1 MLNMIDDDALGTALS
16 EPAKSAAK
24 KNSKRKRS
32 EDDEEEP
39 KLDRTVESLER
50 KSEEEENDDDDD
62 DNNNNSCGDKR
73 GVLSVNAEN
82 EEKKEKKKTKKIKK
96 SVNFSLNHLE
106 DVAGVAD
113 DIDREAWELPRT
125 CDGCGLYILGERWSC
140 GKCVEE
146 TEEEFDF
153 CKACFV
159 AFMEVES
166 KGGGDTSVG
175 SKSRNTMNNNPW
187 GTIDGGGAVQ
197 LTSADLHKHDSNSF
211 LKFDEENEESIANVE
226 MKKAVEQ

>member
-1 MLNMIDDDALGTALS
+1 MIDDDALGTVSS
-16 EPAKSAAK
+16 EPAKSATK

-32 EDDEEEP
+32 EDDEEEEP

-50 KSEEEENDDDDD
+50 KSEEENDDDD
-62 DNNNNSCGDKR
+62 NNSCGDKR

-82 EEKKEKKKTKKIKK
+82 EEKKEKKTKKIKK

-113 DIDREAWELPRT
+113 DIEREAWELPRT

-175 SKSRNTMNNNPW
+175 SKSHNTNNNDPW
-187 GTIDGGGAVQ
+187 STIDGGGAVQ

>member
-1 MLNMIDDDALGTALS
+1 MIDDDALGTVLS
-16 EPAKSAAK
+16 EPAKSAMK
-24 KNSKRKRS
+24 KNRKRKRS
-32 EDDEEEP
+32 EDDEEEEP
-39 KLDRTVESLER
+39 KLECTVESLER
-50 KSEEEENDDDDD
+50 KSEEENDDDD
-62 DNNNNSCGDKR
+62 NNSCGDKR

-82 EEKKEKKKTKKIKK
+82 EEKKEKKTKKIKK

-175 SKSRNTMNNNPW
+175 SKSHNTNNNDPW
-187 GTIDGGGAVQ
+187 STIDGGGAVQ

>member
-1 MLNMIDDDALGTALS
+1 MIDDDALGTVSS
-16 EPAKSAAK
+16 EPATSAVK

-32 EDDEEEP
+32 EDDEEEAP

-50 KSEEEENDDDDD
+50 KSEEENDDDDD
-62 DNNNNSCGDKR
+62 DNNSCGDER

-82 EEKKEKKKTKKIKK
+82 EEKKEKKTKKIKK

-175 SKSRNTMNNNPW
+175 SKSHNTNNNDPW
-187 GTIDGGGAVQ
+187 STIDGGGAVQ

>member
-1 MLNMIDDDALGTALS
+1 MIDDDALGRTVSS
-16 EPAKSAAK
+16 EPAKSAVK

-32 EDDEEEP
+32 EDDEEEAP

-50 KSEEEENDDDDD
+50 KSEEENDDDDD
-62 DNNNNSCGDKR
+62 NNSCGDKR

-82 EEKKEKKKTKKIKK
+82 EEKKEKKTKKIKK

-175 SKSRNTMNNNPW
+175 SKSHNTNNNDPW
-187 GTIDGGGAVQ
+187 STIDGGGAVQ

>member
-1 MLNMIDDDALGTALS
+1 MIDDDALGTVSS
-16 EPAKSAAK
+16 EPAAKSAVK
-24 KNSKRKRS
+24 KKSNKRKRS
-32 EDDEEEP
+32 EDDEEEEP
-39 KLDRTVESLER
+39 KLECTVESLER
-50 KSEEEENDDDDD
+50 RREKENDDDD
-62 DNNNNSCGDKR
+62 NNSCGDKR

-82 EEKKEKKKTKKIKK
+82 EEKKEKKTKKIKK

-175 SKSRNTMNNNPW
+175 SKSHNTNNNDPW
-187 GTIDGGGAVQ
+187 STIDGGGAVQ

>member
-1 MLNMIDDDALGTALS
+1 MIDDDALGTVSS
-16 EPAKSAAK
+16 EPAAKSAVK
-24 KNSKRKRS
+24 KKSFKRKRS
-32 EDDEEEP
+32 EDDEEEAP

-50 KSEEEENDDDDD
+50 KSEEENDDDD

>member
-1 MLNMIDDDALGTALS
+1 MIDDDALGTVSS
-16 EPAKSAAK
+16 EPAAKSAVK
-24 KNSKRKRS
+24 KKSKRKRS
-32 EDDEEEP
+32 EDDEKEAP

-50 KSEEEENDDDDD
+50 KSEEENDDDDD
-62 DNNNNSCGDKR
+62 NNSCGDKR

-82 EEKKEKKKTKKIKK
+82 EEKKEKKTKKIKK

-175 SKSRNTMNNNPW
+175 SKSHNTNNNDPW
-187 GTIDGGGAVQ
+187 STIDGGGAVQ

>member
-1 MLNMIDDDALGTALS
+1 MIDDDALGTALS

-32 EDDEEEP
+32 EDDEEAP

-50 KSEEEENDDDDD
+50 KSEEEENDDDD

>member
-1 MLNMIDDDALGTALS
+1 MIDDDALGTVSS
-16 EPAKSAAK
+16 EPAKSAVK
-24 KNSKRKRS
+24 KKSFKRKRS
-32 EDDEEEP
+32 EDDEEEAP

-50 KSEEEENDDDDD
+50 KSEEENDDDDD
-62 DNNNNSCGDKR
+62 DNNSCGDKR

-82 EEKKEKKKTKKIKK
+82 EEKKEKKTKKIKK

-175 SKSRNTMNNNPW
+175 SKSHNTNNNDPW
-187 GTIDGGGAVQ
+187 STIDGGGAVQ

>member
-1 MLNMIDDDALGTALS
+1 MIDDDALGTVSS
-16 EPAKSAAK
+16 EPAAKSAVK
-24 KNSKRKRS
+24 KKSFKRKRS
-32 EDDEEEP
+32 EDDEEEAP

-50 KSEEEENDDDDD
+50 KSEEENDDDD

-175 SKSRNTMNNNPW
+175 SKSHNTMNNNPW

>member
-1 MLNMIDDDALGTALS
+1 MIDDDALGTVLS
-16 EPAKSAAK
+16 EPAKSAMK
-24 KNSKRKRS
+24 KNRKRKRS
-32 EDDEEEP
+32 EDDEEEAP

-50 KSEEEENDDDDD
+50 KSEEENDDDDD
-62 DNNNNSCGDKR
+62 DDNNSCGDKR

-82 EEKKEKKKTKKIKK
+82 EEKKEKKTKKIKK

-175 SKSRNTMNNNPW
+175 SKSHNTNNNDPW
-187 GTIDGGGAVQ
+187 STIDGGGAVQ

>member
-1 MLNMIDDDALGTALS
+1 MIDDDALGTVSS
-16 EPAKSAAK
+16 EPAAKSAVK
-24 KNSKRKRS
+24 KKSKRKRS
-32 EDDEEEP
+32 EDDEEEAP

-50 KSEEEENDDDDD
+50 KSEEENDDDDD
-62 DNNNNSCGDKR
+62 NNSCGDKR

-82 EEKKEKKKTKKIKK
+82 EEKKEKKTKKIKK

-175 SKSRNTMNNNPW
+175 SKSHNTNNNDPW
-187 GTIDGGGAVQ
+187 STIDGGGAVQ

>member
-1 MLNMIDDDALGTALS
+1 MIDDDALGTVSS
-16 EPAKSAAK
+16 EPAAKSAVK
-24 KNSKRKRS
+24 KKKSFKRKRS
-32 EDDEEEP
+32 EDDEKEAP

-50 KSEEEENDDDDD
+50 KSEEENDDDDD
-62 DNNNNSCGDKR
+62 DDNNSCGDKR

-82 EEKKEKKKTKKIKK
+82 EEKKEKKTKKIKK

-175 SKSRNTMNNNPW
+175 SKSHNTNNNDPW
-187 GTIDGGGAVQ
+187 STIDGGGDVQ

>member
-1 MLNMIDDDALGTALS
+1 MIDDDALGTVSS
-16 EPAKSAAK
+16 EPAAKSAVK
-24 KNSKRKRS
+24 KKSNKRKRS
-32 EDDEEEP
+32 EDDEEEAP

-50 KSEEEENDDDDD
+50 KSEEENDDDDD
-62 DNNNNSCGDKR
+62 DNNSCGDKR

-82 EEKKEKKKTKKIKK
+82 EEKKEKRTKKIKK

-175 SKSRNTMNNNPW
+175 SKSHNTNNNDPW
-187 GTIDGGGAVQ
+187 STIDGGGAVQ

>member
-1 MLNMIDDDALGTALS
+1 MIDDDALGTVLS
-16 EPAKSAAK
+16 EPAKSAMK
-24 KNSKRKRS
+24 KNRKRKRS
-32 EDDEEEP
+32 EDDEEEEP
-39 KLDRTVESLER
+39 KLECTVESLER
-50 KSEEEENDDDDD
+50 RREKENDDDD
-62 DNNNNSCGDKR
+62 NNSCGDKR

-82 EEKKEKKKTKKIKK
+82 EEKKEKKTKKMKK

-175 SKSRNTMNNNPW
+175 SKSHNTNNNYPW

-197 LTSADLHKHDSNSF
+197 LTSVDLHKHDSNSF

>member
-32 EDDEEEP
+32 EDDEEAP

-62 DNNNNSCGDKR
+62 DNNNSCGDKR

>member
-1 MLNMIDDDALGTALS
+1 MIDDDALGTVSS
-16 EPAKSAAK
+16 EPAKSATK

-32 EDDEEEP
+32 EDDEEEEP

-50 KSEEEENDDDDD
+50 KSEEENDDDD
-62 DNNNNSCGDKR
+62 NNSCGDKR

-82 EEKKEKKKTKKIKK
+82 EEKKEKKTKKMKK

-175 SKSRNTMNNNPW
+175 SKSHNTNNNDPW
-187 GTIDGGGAVQ
+187 STIDGGGAVQ

>member
-1 MLNMIDDDALGTALS
+1 MIDDGALGTVLKES
-16 EPAKSAAK
+16 PKSAMK
-24 KNSKRKRS
+24 KNIKRKRS
-32 EDDEEEP
+32 DDDDDEP
-39 KLDRTVESLER
+39 KRDCTIECLER
-50 KSEEEENDDDDD
+50 RSEEEENDDFDDD
-62 DNNNNSCGDKR
+62 DNNSCGEKR
-73 GVLSVNAEN
+73 GVLSVNVEN
-82 EEKKEKKKTKKIKK
+82 EEKKIKKIKK

-140 GKCVEE
+140 GKCLEE

-166 KGGGDTSVG
+166 KDGGGGDTSVG
-175 SKSRNTMNNNPW
+175 SKSHNTNNNNPW
-187 GTIDGGGAVQ
+187 GNIDGGGAVQ
-197 LTSADLHKHDSNSF
+197 LTSEDLHKHDSNSF

>member
-1 MLNMIDDDALGTALS
+1 MIDDDALGTVSS
-16 EPAKSAAK
+16 EPAKSAVK

-32 EDDEEEP
+32 EDDEEEAP

-50 KSEEEENDDDDD
+50 KSEEENDDDDD
-62 DNNNNSCGDKR
+62 DNNSCGDKR

-82 EEKKEKKKTKKIKK
+82 EEKKEKKTKKIKK

-175 SKSRNTMNNNPW
+175 SKSHNTNNNDPW
-187 GTIDGGGAVQ
+187 STIDGGGAVQ

>member
-1 MLNMIDDDALGTALS
+1 MIDDDALGTVSL
-16 EPAKSAAK
+16 EPPKSATK
-24 KNSKRKRS
+24 KKSSKRKRS

-50 KSEEEENDDDDD
+50 RSEKEENVDDVDD
-62 DNNNNSCGDKR
+62 NNSCGDKR

-82 EEKKEKKKTKKIKK
+82 EEKKTKKIKK

-140 GKCVEE
+140 GKCLEE
-146 TEEEFDF
+146 TEEEFDL

-166 KGGGDTSVG
+166 KGGGDASVG
-175 SKSRNTMNNNPW
+175 SKSHNTNNNNPW
-187 GTIDGGGAVQ
+187 GTIDGGGAGQ
-197 LTSADLHKHDSNSF
+197 LTNADLHKHDSNSF

>member
-1 MLNMIDDDALGTALS
+1 MIDDDALGAVLV
-16 EPAKSAAK
+16 EPPKSAMK

-32 EDDEEEP
+32 EEDEEEP

-50 KSEEEENDDDDD
+50 RSEEENDDDDD
-62 DNNNNSCGDKR
+62 DDDVDDDNC
-73 GVLSVNAEN
+73 VLSVNAEN
-82 EEKKEKKKTKKIKK
+82 EEKKEKKTKKIKK

>member
-32 EDDEEEP
+32 EDDEEAP

-50 KSEEEENDDDDD
+50 KSEEEENDDDD

>member
-32 EDDEEEP
+32 EDDEEAP

-50 KSEEEENDDDDD
+50 KSEEEENDDDD

-113 DIDREAWELPRT
+113 DIDRGAWELPRT

>member
-1 MLNMIDDDALGTALS
+1 MIDDDALGTVSS
-16 EPAKSAAK
+16 EPAAKSAVK
-24 KNSKRKRS
+24 KKSKRKRS
-32 EDDEEEP
+32 EDDEEEAP

-50 KSEEEENDDDDD
+50 KSEEENDDDD
-62 DNNNNSCGDKR
+62 NNSCGDKR

-82 EEKKEKKKTKKIKK
+82 EEKKEKKTKKIKK

-175 SKSRNTMNNNPW
+175 SKSHNTNNNDPW

>member
-1 MLNMIDDDALGTALS
+1 MIDDDALGTVSS
-16 EPAKSAAK
+16 EPAKSATK

-32 EDDEEEP
+32 EDDEEEEP

-50 KSEEEENDDDDD
+50 KSEEENDDDD
-62 DNNNNSCGDKR
+62 DNNSCEDKR

-82 EEKKEKKKTKKIKK
+82 EEKKEKKTKKIKK

-175 SKSRNTMNNNPW
+175 SKSHNTNNNDPW
-187 GTIDGGGAVQ
+187 STIDGGGAVQ

>member
-1 MLNMIDDDALGTALS
+1 MIDDDALGTVSS
-16 EPAKSAAK
+16 EPAAKSAVK
-24 KNSKRKRS
+24 KKSFKRKRS
-32 EDDEEEP
+32 EDDEEEAP

-50 KSEEEENDDDDD
+50 KSEEENDDDD

-140 GKCVEE
+140 GKCLEE
-146 TEEEFDF
+146 TEEEFDL

-226 MKKAVEQ
+226 MKRAVEQ

>member
-1 MLNMIDDDALGTALS
+1 MIDDDALGTVSS
-16 EPAKSAAK
+16 EPAKSATK

-32 EDDEEEP
+32 EDDEEEEP

-50 KSEEEENDDDDD
+50 KSEEENDDDD
-62 DNNNNSCGDKR
+62 NNSCGDKR

-82 EEKKEKKKTKKIKK
+82 EEKKEKKTKKIKK

-175 SKSRNTMNNNPW
+175 SKSHNTNNNDPW
-187 GTIDGGGAVQ
+187 STIDGGGAVQ

>member
-1 MLNMIDDDALGTALS
+1 MIDDDALGTVSS
-16 EPAKSAAK
+16 EPAKSAVK
-24 KNSKRKRS
+24 KKSKRKRS
-32 EDDEEEP
+32 EDDEEEAP

-50 KSEEEENDDDDD
+50 KSEEENDDDDD
-62 DNNNNSCGDKR
+62 DDDNNSCGDKR

-82 EEKKEKKKTKKIKK
+82 EEKKEKKTKKIKK

-175 SKSRNTMNNNPW
+175 SKSHNTNNNDPW
-187 GTIDGGGAVQ
+187 STIDGGGAVQ

>member
-1 MLNMIDDDALGTALS
+1 MNDDDALGTVSS
-16 EPAKSAAK
+16 EPAKSAVK

-32 EDDEEEP
+32 EDDEEEAP

-50 KSEEEENDDDDD
+50 KSEEENDDDDD
-62 DNNNNSCGDKR
+62 NNSCGDKR

-82 EEKKEKKKTKKIKK
+82 EEKKEKKTKKIKK

-175 SKSRNTMNNNPW
+175 SKSHNTNNNDPW
-187 GTIDGGGAVQ
+187 STIDGGGAVQ

>member
-1 MLNMIDDDALGTALS
+1 MIDDDALGTVSS
-16 EPAKSAAK
+16 EPAKSAVK

-32 EDDEEEP
+32 EDDEEEAP

-50 KSEEEENDDDDD
+50 KSEEENDDDDD
-62 DNNNNSCGDKR
+62 NNSCGDKR

-82 EEKKEKKKTKKIKK
+82 EEKKEKKTKKIKK

-175 SKSRNTMNNNPW
+175 SKSHNTNNNDPW
-187 GTIDGGGAVQ
+187 STMSMAAVPF
-197 LTSADLHKHDSNSF
+197 N
-211 LKFDEENEESIANVE
+211 
-226 MKKAVEQ
+226 

>member
-1 MLNMIDDDALGTALS
+1 MIDDDALGTVSS
-16 EPAKSAAK
+16 EPAKSAVK

-32 EDDEEEP
+32 EDDEEEAP

-50 KSEEEENDDDDD
+50 KSEEENDDDD
-62 DNNNNSCGDKR
+62 NNSCGDKR

-82 EEKKEKKKTKKIKK
+82 EEKKEKKTKKIKK

-175 SKSRNTMNNNPW
+175 SKSHNTNNNDPW
-187 GTIDGGGAVQ
+187 STIDGGGAVQ

>member
-1 MLNMIDDDALGTALS
+1 MIDDDALGTVSS
-16 EPAKSAAK
+16 EPAAKSAVK
-24 KNSKRKRS
+24 KKSNKRKRS
-32 EDDEEEP
+32 EDDEEEAP

-50 KSEEEENDDDDD
+50 KSEEENDDDDD
-62 DNNNNSCGDKR
+62 DNNSCEDKR

-82 EEKKEKKKTKKIKK
+82 EEKKEKKTKKIKK

-175 SKSRNTMNNNPW
+175 SKSHNTNNNDPW
-187 GTIDGGGAVQ
+187 STIDGGGAVQ

>member
-32 EDDEEEP
+32 EDDEEAP

-50 KSEEEENDDDDD
+50 KSEEEENDDDD

-82 EEKKEKKKTKKIKK
+82 EEKKEKKTKKIKK

-175 SKSRNTMNNNPW
+175 SKSHNTNNNDPW
-187 GTIDGGGAVQ
+187 STIDGGGAVQ

>member
-1 MLNMIDDDALGTALS
+1 MIDDDALGTVLS
-16 EPAKSAAK
+16 EPAKSAMK
-24 KNSKRKRS
+24 KNRKRKRS
-32 EDDEEEP
+32 EEEEEEEP
-39 KLDRTVESLER
+39 KLECTVESLER
-50 KSEEEENDDDDD
+50 RREKENDDDD
-62 DNNNNSCGDKR
+62 NNSCGDKR
-73 GVLSVNAEN
+73 GVWSVNAEN
-82 EEKKEKKKTKKIKK
+82 EEKKEKKTKKMKK

-175 SKSRNTMNNNPW
+175 SKSHNTNNNDPW
-187 GTIDGGGAVQ
+187 STIDGGGAVQ

-211 LKFDEENEESIANVE
+211 LKFDEENEESIANVGME
-226 MKKAVEQ
+226 KAVEQ

>member
-1 MLNMIDDDALGTALS
+1 MIDDDALGTVLS
-16 EPAKSAAK
+16 EPAKSAMK
-24 KNSKRKRS
+24 ENRKRKRS
-32 EDDEEEP
+32 EDDEEEEP
-39 KLDRTVESLER
+39 KLECTVESLER
-50 KSEEEENDDDDD
+50 KSEEENDDDD
-62 DNNNNSCGDKR
+62 NNSCGDKR

-82 EEKKEKKKTKKIKK
+82 EEKKEKKTKKMKK

-175 SKSRNTMNNNPW
+175 SKSHNTNNNDPW
-187 GTIDGGGAVQ
+187 STIDGGGAVQ

>member
-1 MLNMIDDDALGTALS
+1 MIDDDALGAVLV
-16 EPAKSAAK
+16 EPPKSAMK

-32 EDDEEEP
+32 EEDEEEP

-50 KSEEEENDDDDD
+50 RSEEENDDDDD
-62 DNNNNSCGDKR
+62 DDDDVDDDNC
-73 GVLSVNAEN
+73 VLSVNAEN
-82 EEKKEKKKTKKIKK
+82 EEKKEKKTKKIKK

-140 GKCVEE
+140 GKCLEE

-166 KGGGDTSVG
+166 GGGGDTSVG
-175 SKSRNTMNNNPW
+175 SKSHNTNNNNPW
-187 GTIDGGGAVQ
+187 GNIDGGGAVQ
-197 LTSADLHKHDSNSF
+197 LTSEDLHKHDSNSF

>member
-1 MLNMIDDDALGTALS
+1 MIDDDALGTVSS
-16 EPAKSAAK
+16 EPAKSAVK

-32 EDDEEEP
+32 EDDEEEEP

-50 KSEEEENDDDDD
+50 KSEEENDDDD
-62 DNNNNSCGDKR
+62 NNSCGDKR

-82 EEKKEKKKTKKIKK
+82 EEKKEKKTKKIKK

-166 KGGGDTSVG
+166 KGGGDTSVV
-175 SKSRNTMNNNPW
+175 SKSHNTNNNDPW

>member
-1 MLNMIDDDALGTALS
+1 MIDDDALGTVSS
-16 EPAKSAAK
+16 EPAAKSAVK
-24 KNSKRKRS
+24 KKSKRKRS
-32 EDDEEEP
+32 EDDEEEAP

-50 KSEEEENDDDDD
+50 KSEEENDDDD
-62 DNNNNSCGDKR
+62 NNSCGDKR

-82 EEKKEKKKTKKIKK
+82 EEKKEKKTKKMKK

-175 SKSRNTMNNNPW
+175 SKSHNTNNNDPW
-187 GTIDGGGAVQ
+187 STIDGGGAVQ

>member
-1 MLNMIDDDALGTALS
+1 MIDDDALGTVSS
-16 EPAKSAAK
+16 EPAKSAVK

-32 EDDEEEP
+32 EDDEEEAP

-50 KSEEEENDDDDD
+50 KSEEENDDDDD
-62 DNNNNSCGDKR
+62 DNNSCGDKR

-82 EEKKEKKKTKKIKK
+82 EEKKEKKTKKIKK

-175 SKSRNTMNNNPW
+175 SKSHNTNNNDPW
-187 GTIDGGGAVQ
+187 STIDGGGAVQ
-197 LTSADLHKHDSNSF
+197 STSADLHKHDSNSF

>member
-1 MLNMIDDDALGTALS
+1 MIDDDALGTTVSS

-32 EDDEEEP
+32 EDDEKEAP

-50 KSEEEENDDDDD
+50 KSEEENDDDDD
-62 DNNNNSCGDKR
+62 DNNSCGDKR

-82 EEKKEKKKTKKIKK
+82 EEKKEKKTKKIKK

-175 SKSRNTMNNNPW
+175 SKSHNTNNNDPW
-187 GTIDGGGAVQ
+187 STIDGGGAVQ